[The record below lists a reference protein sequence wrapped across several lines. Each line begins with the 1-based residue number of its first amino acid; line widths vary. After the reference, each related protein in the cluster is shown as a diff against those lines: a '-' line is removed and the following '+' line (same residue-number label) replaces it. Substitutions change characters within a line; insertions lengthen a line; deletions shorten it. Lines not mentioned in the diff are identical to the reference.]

1 LGYTICIDFGNTS
14 TKVSL
19 NDAIFSLSTDEYIE
33 INIKNILKKFD
44 ITHGLYSSVI
54 TLSDGL
60 QDLLEKNNVLSI
72 KSKYSNLPFS
82 IDYQTIDTL
91 GEDRIAA
98 SVGAYS
104 LKKNK
109 TFLTIQVGTAITY
122 DYIIKKTYVGG
133 AISLGFDIRY
143 KALHNFTK
151 KLPLLTSEDNK
162 NIKTPMIGN
171 NTNDSIHSGVYWG
184 VIYELQARIDEFIK
198 KYKGPVYLTTSH
210 KENIY
215 LKNCNFAEQNLVLLG
230 LKYLLK

>member
-1 LGYTICIDFGNTS
+1 
-14 TKVSL
+14 
-19 NDAIFSLSTDEYIE
+19 LSTDEYIE